1 MKYKVCEEC
10 GAHLDSN
17 ETCEC
22 KERKD
27 GVNEIHKE
35 AQAWDSRRDSVC
47 NVFLDAGRSGG
58 HGAGESKYA

>member
-1 MKYKVCEEC
+1 MKYMVCEEC

-22 KERKD
+22 KERKEAR
-27 GVNEIHKE
+27 NEVPKK
-35 AQAWDSRRDSVC
+35 AQAKASQPDGAVI
-47 NVFLDAGRSGG
+47 VHMDAGSSGG